1 MNYEKRIRRVA
12 RLYQQAIEDQIPH
25 KMMQGYY
32 LLTELN
38 KKQYDDNYRKQYLEE
53 LRNGRTIH
61 I

>member
-1 MNYEKRIRRVA
+1 MNYENRIRKVS
-12 RLYQQAIEDQIPH
+12 RLYQQAIADQLPH

-32 LLTELN
+32 LLIELN
-38 KKQYDDNYRKQYLEE
+38 KKQYNDNWRVKYLED